1 MNVKEVIGHSKYYI
15 IVSIISIAIGI
26 SGTFYFVSKGND
38 RSIKDLQGTITN
50 QSGTIEQ
57 LRSENSKLTISRDN
71 FEQSNKQF
79 EQINSRL
86 RATISDLQKSGGT
99 IINTT
104 GELRKDIQDIKGR
117 ESSAIDTITKLI
129 IKSESNGVSK

>member
-1 MNVKEVIGHSKYYI
+1 MNVKEIISHSKYYI

-26 SGTFYFVSKGND
+26 SGTLYFVSKGSD